1 MEMSDRVRRGWFLL
15 PDERL
20 SSEMHTVIY
29 KSLSYPGFVASRRWS
44 RPHYPGF
51 KDSAHM
57 ATSAPDT
64 PRALTPMATAI
75 RLDTESCSSA
85 HMMVIGL
92 QLIRFNSRQV
102 QSLDKDEIKIVAN
115 EALRMARMV

>member
-1 MEMSDRVRRGWFLL
+1 
-15 PDERL
+15 
-20 SSEMHTVIY
+20 
-29 KSLSYPGFVASRRWS
+29 
-44 RPHYPGF
+44 
-51 KDSAHM
+51 M

-115 EALRMARMV
+115 EALPMARMV